1 MVCALCVAG
10 CSVGVGWD
18 CSTRHV
24 ACCLATQNA
33 SPTSRLEDEDD
44 EVDEDELSAEKIAR
58 TTLTLISRYKVRRV
72 VVAVAVG
79 CATHMV
85 RSFTFQ
91 RTLLSSIHQNA
102 GFSPAEIKARAA
114 VLAGT
119 SEGPIDPAWKAL
131 ERWEGEES
139 LDPELFADVYAR
151 YQEVRACVR
160 ASLFC
165 GW

>member
-1 MVCALCVAG
+1 MRLQWRWDARHTWYDHSNSNALFF
-10 CSVGVGWD
+10 
-18 CSTRHV
+18 H
-24 ACCLATQNA
+24 
-33 SPTSRLEDEDD
+33 
-44 EVDEDELSAEKIAR
+44 
-58 TTLTLISRYKVRRV
+58 
-72 VVAVAVG
+72 
-79 CATHMV
+79 
-85 RSFTFQ
+85 SFH
-91 RTLLSSIHQNA
+91 RQNA